1 MNTGRNLCVG
11 ICAYRQEPMR
21 GDAYIQGGLYAWGCV
36 NTGRTLCMGMWA
48 YGQDPMHGVA
58 YIWAGLYAWVARIQD
73 VRCEGTD
80 EIRYGETGDWMM
92 RQQLVEKYG
101 VK

>member
-1 MNTGRNLCVG
+1 MELNT
-11 ICAYRQEPMR
+11 
-21 GDAYIQGGLYAWGCV
+21 
-36 NTGRTLCMGMWA
+36 
-48 YGQDPMHGVA
+48 YGQNPMHGVA
-58 YIWAGLYAWVARIQD
+58 YILAGPYAWVVCIQD
-73 VRCEGTD
+73 VRYEGTV

>member
-1 MNTGRNLCVG
+1 MGMR
-11 ICAYRQEPMR
+11 AYR
-21 GDAYIQGGLYAWGCV
+21 
-36 NTGRTLCMGMWA
+36 
-48 YGQDPMHGVA
+48 QDPMHGVP
-58 YIWAGLYAWVARIQD
+58 YIQD

-92 RQQLVEKYG
+92 RQRLVEKYG